1 MMFDSVEWGT
11 SAVFSVAWLVT
22 RCCVTWVGC
31 VRPHQYNYRSEV
43 FWPAVCN
50 DWWCWEGRCKS
61 LGDVNN
67 LLLVVGD
74 VVD

>member
-1 MMFDSVEWGT
+1 MMFGFVELGT

-31 VRPHQYNYRSEV
+31 IRPHKYRSEV

-50 DWWCWEGRCKS
+50 AWWCWEGRFKS
-61 LGDVNN
+61 RGDVKN
-67 LLLVVGD
+67 LLSVVD